1 MSLRN
6 PAGKYRLAVI
16 NVNSQEDTGS
26 CPIHATEFR
35 VSSLSGF
42 WLPLIHFP
50 TADSSLRSRQAQWAT
65 LRRPSGT
72 LGDTE

>member
-16 NVNSQEDTGS
+16 NVNSQEDTEDTGS
-26 CPIHATEFR
+26 CPIHAAEFH

-42 WLPLIHFP
+42 CLPLIHFP
-50 TADSSLRSRQAQWAT
+50 TPDPSLRSGQAQWAT
-65 LRRPSGT
+65 L
-72 LGDTE
+72 

>member
-26 CPIHATEFR
+26 CPIHAAEFH
-35 VSSLSGF
+35 VSSLSGV

-50 TADSSLRSRQAQWAT
+50 TADPSLRSGQAQWAT
-65 LRRPSGT
+65 LWRPSGT
-72 LGDTE
+72 LGDAE